1 MTRRTDVFCPCGYA
15 CHVDIFDK
23 NNPHET
29 DRDVWPDE
37 RVVEKRETGSSD
49 PYLAELAQQG
59 RNAAVETSCPTP
71 FESRGWVG
79 EERRDRSVDSFDPY
93 VVELTRP
100 NRSDI

>member
-1 MTRRTDVFCPCGYA
+1 
-15 CHVDIFDK
+15 VDISHK
-23 NNPHET
+23 NNPEDS

-37 RVVEKRETGSSD
+37 RVAEKRETGSSD

-59 RNAAVETSCPTP
+59 RDTAMETSCPTP
-71 FESRGWVG
+71 FESRGWAG

-100 NRSDI
+100 GRSLI